1 MPLILKDRVRETTTA
16 TGTGVVTLAGA
27 VLGYQAFSVI
37 GDGNTTYYC
46 IAGQLTSQW
55 EVGIGTYNLTGN
67 TLTRNTI
74 LASSNNDLVV
84 NFSSGIKDIFVTYPA
99 NVFSAVD
106 IQEFTTVGT
115 STWTKPVGARY
126 VEVLI
131 YGGGGGGGSGRRRSA
146 STANAATGGAGG
158 GAGARVE
165 FRVPATNLAN
175 TETVVVGAGGI
186 GGAAQTIN
194 ETDGIFGGTGGN
206 SQFGSSV
213 IVIGGSGGSGGS
225 TSLGGV
231 SAGVRRLSVEAFRA
245 SAFIFTSNGGNGNP
259 ALGSAGSRGGFA
271 GGGGGGGSGFAA
283 GSTTS
288 QLGRAG
294 GLGGAVFSNDAN
306 NNTGGGGAAG
316 AVGGDGGN
324 GANAPAGYWVGG
336 SGGGSGGC
344 TSTQAGSGGVG
355 GYPSGGG
362 AGGAAASD
370 AFNSGA
376 GGDGGDGYVR
386 VVTYL

>member
-126 VEVLI
+126 VEVLM
-131 YGGGGGGGSGRRRSA
+131 YGGGGGGGAGRRRGAGSVAASSGSGGAPAARLELKLLASSLNATETVIVGAGGTGGAAQTVDATDGSPGANGGSSA
-146 STANAATGGAGG
+146 FKTYYVSSGQGGLGGSSSSIAGTNFRNALEGTNPQGSIAFPSGASGSFSNPTGGGGVGALLPGGGGVGGGYQFGLTGDRTGSPGGKGGALFDNPPNAVTTGSGGAGG
-158 GAGARVE
+158 GPGVDGSPGA
-165 FRVPATNLAN
+165 
-175 TETVVVGAGGI
+175 
-186 GGAAQTIN
+186 
-194 ETDGIFGGTGGN
+194 D
-206 SQFGSSV
+206 
-213 IVIGGSGGSGGS
+213 
-225 TSLGGV
+225 
-231 SAGVRRLSVEAFRA
+231 
-245 SAFIFTSNGGNGNP
+245 
-259 ALGSAGSRGGFA
+259 
-271 GGGGGGGSGFAA
+271 
-283 GSTTS
+283 
-288 QLGRAG
+288 
-294 GLGGAVFSNDAN
+294 
-306 NNTGGGGAAG
+306 
-316 AVGGDGGN
+316 
-324 GANAPAGYWVGG
+324 APAGYWVGG
-336 SGGGSGGC
+336 GGGGGGGA
-344 TSTQAGSGGVG
+344 TSTQANAGGNG
-355 GYPSGGG
+355 GYPGGG
-362 AGGAAASD
+362 AGSGAAAGG

-376 GGDGGDGYVR
+376 GDDGGDGYVR